1 MNREGTGLGL
11 SICKQLIEQQ
21 GGTVNVTSQ
30 LGKGTTF
37 EINLNSKCIV
47 TQTVFRHNSMSAQV
61 EESKSPQQFHFFKLP
76 KESDLTRETFF
87 TFIDQNPK
95 FPDKL

>member
-1 MNREGTGLGL
+1 MNREGTWLGL

-37 EINLNSKCIV
+37 EINLKSKCIV
-47 TQTVFRHNSMSAQV
+47 TQTVFRHNSVLPNEV
-61 EESKSPQQFHFFKLP
+61 EESKSPQQFYSFKLP
-76 KESDLTRETFF
+76 KESD
-87 TFIDQNPK
+87 
-95 FPDKL
+95 